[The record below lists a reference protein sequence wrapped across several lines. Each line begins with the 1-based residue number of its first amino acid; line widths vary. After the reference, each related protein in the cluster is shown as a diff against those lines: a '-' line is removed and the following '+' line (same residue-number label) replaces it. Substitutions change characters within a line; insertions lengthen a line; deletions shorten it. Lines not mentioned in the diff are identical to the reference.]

1 MAELDTLVTQV
12 MDHADRACLRAED
25 AAIAQAREIELAAE
39 DRLAEIKQA
48 ATELGRA
55 RGLAVDRARESEAD
69 REIHGVYAGAAD
81 QLWDRFRRRLAL
93 ALDDLPQ
100 RAAYPEA
107 LRAWAAHATARIDR
121 PVEVYAATR
130 DRTAVYEAL
139 LDAGARDFHVQVER
153 RHTVGFVVRDL
164 DGRTVYD
171 CRPEALVRDADEDLQ
186 TLLVGRVPQFEAPE
200 AQLDD

>member
-1 MAELDTLVTQV
+1 MAELDVLVTQV

-25 AAIAQAREIELAAE
+25 VALAQAREIELAAE

-55 RGLAVDRARESEAD
+55 RGLAVDRAREAEAD

-81 QLWDRFRRRLAL
+81 ELWGRFRRRLAL
-93 ALDDLPQ
+93 ALDDLP
-100 RAAYPEA
+100 RGETYPDA
-107 LRAWAAHATARIDR
+107 VRAWASHAAARIDR
-121 PVEVYAATR
+121 PVEVFAAAR

-139 LDAGARDFHVQVER
+139 LDAGAHDFQVQVER

-164 DGRTVYD
+164 DGRCVYD
-171 CRPEALVRDADEDLQ
+171 CRPEALMGDSAEALQ
-186 TLLVGRVPQFEAPE
+186 TLLADRVPSFEPPA